1 MADEVLMRAPGLRPS
16 MSRGVIDLLGL
27 VGSVVFAVPVAFFG
41 LLKMLDGDLLVG
53 AGFVAFA
60 AVMVVGM
67 EIYTS
72 PTDVA
77 GNVLSRAVGK
87 IAKRP
92 DDEE

>member
-1 MADEVLMRAPGLRPS
+1 

-27 VGSVVFAVPVAFFG
+27 AGSVVFAIPVAFFG
-41 LLKMLDGDLLVG
+41 LLRMLDGDLLVG
-53 AGFVAFA
+53 TGFVVFA

-77 GNVLSRAVGK
+77 GNVLSSAVGK

>member
-1 MADEVLMRAPGLRPS
+1 
-16 MSRGVIDLLGL
+16 MSRGLIDLFGFA
-27 VGSVVFAVPVAFFG
+27 GSVVFAIPVAYFG
-41 LLKMLDGDLLVG
+41 LLRVLDGDLLAG
-53 AGFVAFA
+53 AGFLAFA

-77 GNVLSRAVGK
+77 GNVASRTVGK
-87 IAKRP
+87 VAKRP

>member
-1 MADEVLMRAPGLRPS
+1 

-27 VGSVVFAVPVAFFG
+27 AGSVVFAIPVGFFG
-41 LLKMLDGDLLVG
+41 LLRMADGDFL
-53 AGFVAFA
+53 AGIGFIAFA

-72 PTDVA
+72 PADVA
-77 GNVLSRAVGK
+77 GNALTRVVGAV
-87 IAKRP
+87 AKQP

>member
-1 MADEVLMRAPGLRPS
+1 MADAALMNPPGLLAG
-16 MSRGVIDLLGL
+16 MSRGVIEFLGL
-27 VGSVVFAVPVAFFG
+27 ASSVVFAIPVAFFG
-41 LLKMLDGDLLVG
+41 LLRVLDGDLLVG

-60 AVMVVGM
+60 VVMVAAT

-77 GNVLSRAVGK
+77 GNVVSRAAGK
-87 IAKRP
+87 LVKRP